1 MTNRQSPDDDQPVS
15 FEFVVEPLWASLL
28 FRSAPVAGSG
38 VVVPDGDPS
47 RLCAVG
53 DVRSREVRILTLRA
67 LLDEAETSRLVQ
79 LVRGL

>member
-1 MTNRQSPDDDQPVS
+1 MPGVPE

-28 FRSAPVAGSG
+28 FRSGPVTGSG
-38 VVVPDGDPS
+38 VVVPVGDPS

-53 DVRSREVRILTLRA
+53 DVRSKEIRVLTLRD
-67 LLDEAETSRLVQ
+67 LLDEAEDSRLVQ